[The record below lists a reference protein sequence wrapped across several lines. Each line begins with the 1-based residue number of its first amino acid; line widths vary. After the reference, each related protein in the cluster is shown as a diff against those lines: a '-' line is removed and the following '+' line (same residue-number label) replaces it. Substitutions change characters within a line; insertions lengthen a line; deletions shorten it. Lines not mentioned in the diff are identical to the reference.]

1 LPASARVL
9 LSGAFLQM
17 FPRARKSGRACE
29 REFSAGRLE
38 IDVSIRRN
46 QFFEGVSRRSFGM
59 AALGLALT
67 VGQGV
72 LAAPGDGL
80 GQAEWAQKF
89 DGDSRLAVRRSTT
102 PVLSQETVAATE
114 QAIERHRQLAASG
127 GWGQVPNQSMK
138 IGARGRAVVAL
149 RQRLMASGDLDS
161 AAGNSDVFDSYV
173 EAGVR
178 RFQARHGLGETGVV
192 AQQTLAA
199 LNVSAD
205 YRLRQLETNLVR
217 LRTLAGNLGSRYVT
231 ANIPA
236 AMVETVENGR
246 INSFHAAGVGK
257 IDRQSPVMQTRAT
270 DINFNPFWT
279 VPASVI
285 RKDLIPKMQADPNY
299 LTDNKIRI
307 YRQDGQEISPR
318 QVNWNSMEATNYRF
332 RQDTGGD
339 INSLGFVRI
348 NIANPYGVYMHDT
361 PAKGIF
367 GDDFRFV
374 SSGCMRLQNVRDYVA
389 FLLRDNP
396 GWDRDKIDET
406 IRSGARVDVKLNNAV
421 PVYWVYVTAWGT
433 PDGVVQFREDI
444 YQRDGLGGPRPMA
457 QAASAPAAQ
466 PQRLEPMQGG
476 ARPPA
481 GVGGGRQAEPDD
493 DE

>member
-1 LPASARVL
+1 MKMEL
-9 LSGAFLQM
+9 
-17 FPRARKSGRACE
+17 
-29 REFSAGRLE
+29 
-38 IDVSIRRN
+38 DVSMTRHSWN
-46 QFFEGVSRRSFGM
+46 NGLSRRAFG
-59 AALGLALT
+59 LGVFGLAVSL
-67 VGQGV
+67 GQGAV
-72 LAAPGDGL
+72 AAPGDGL

-89 DGDSRLAVRRSTT
+89 DGDSRLSVHRSTT
-102 PVLSQETVAATE
+102 PTLSTETVGATE
-114 QAIERHRQLAASG
+114 QAIERYRQIVAAG
-127 GWGQVPNQSMK
+127 GWRSVPGQTMK
-138 IGARGRAVVAL
+138 IGSRGGGVVAL
-149 RQRLMASGDLDS
+149 RQRLMATGDLDA

-199 LNVSAD
+199 LNVTAD

-217 LRTLAGNLGSRYVT
+217 LRTFSGNLGNRYVA

-246 INSFHAAGVGK
+246 IHSYHAAGVGK

-307 YRQDGQEISPR
+307 YNKTGQELQPS
-318 QVNWNSMEATNYRF
+318 QVNWHSMEATNYMF
-332 RQDTGGD
+332 RQDPGGD
-339 INSLGFVRI
+339 LNSLGFVRI

-361 PAKGIF
+361 PAKGVF

-406 IRSGARVDVKLNNAV
+406 IRSGQRVDVKLASSI

-444 YQRDGLGGPRPMA
+444 YKRDGLSGGASATAPVAQAQQLQPIQGGGPRP
-457 QAASAPAAQ
+457 QGSV
-466 PQRLEPMQGG
+466 GG
-476 ARPPA
+476 AR
-481 GVGGGRQAEPDD
+481 RQMNPDD